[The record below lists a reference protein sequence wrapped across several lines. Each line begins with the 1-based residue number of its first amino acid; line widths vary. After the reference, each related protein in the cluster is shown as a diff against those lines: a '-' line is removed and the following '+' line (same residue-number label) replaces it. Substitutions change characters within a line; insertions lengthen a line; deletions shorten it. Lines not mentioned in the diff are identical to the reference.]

1 MWRHRSEAMGHD
13 PTDIKL
19 GLQHIANGSQD
30 NLEPKSWRARRYRE
44 AALDAMA
51 YIRHLEGELR
61 RAGFTE
67 YNDQKE
73 TEE

>member
-1 MWRHRSEAMGHD
+1 MRHD

-19 GLQHIANGSQD
+19 GLQHIANGSHE
-30 NLEPKSWRARRYRE
+30 NIEPGSWRARRYRD
-44 AALDAMA
+44 AAIDAIG
-51 YIRHLEGELR
+51 YIRQLEGELR

>member
-1 MWRHRSEAMGHD
+1 MRHD

-19 GLQHIANGSQD
+19 GLQHIANGSHETI
-30 NLEPKSWRARRYRE
+30 EPTSWRARRYRE
-44 AALDAMA
+44 AALDAMS
-51 YIRHLEGELR
+51 YIRQLEGELR
-61 RAGFTE
+61 RAGFTD